1 MKSDVLS
8 DLTAYLVAALLVCFI
23 KEIVIL
29 GSQICCHI
37 DLPICHSYDPSSG
50 LHYALHSF
58 SRAVQL
64 V

>member
-8 DLTAYLVAALLVCFI
+8 DLRAYLGAALLLCFI
-23 KEIVIL
+23 KEIGFF
-29 GSQICCHI
+29 GSKICCHI
-37 DLPICHSYDPSSG
+37 DLPVCHSYDPSSG

-58 SRAVQL
+58 TQAVQL